1 MNHDGTHCT
10 DYVKGVCPRSCY
22 RAELTEDL
30 SQRADLAWLPISW
43 ASFIYSE
50 ECPFRLIPWPNNPR
64 SIPRKISKEE

>member
-1 MNHDGTHCT
+1 MNHDATHCQ
-10 DYVKGVCPRSCY
+10 DYVKGVCPMNCY

-30 SQRADLAWLPISW
+30 KTNGPMSGVPVSW

-64 SIPRKISKEE
+64 SIPRKITKEE